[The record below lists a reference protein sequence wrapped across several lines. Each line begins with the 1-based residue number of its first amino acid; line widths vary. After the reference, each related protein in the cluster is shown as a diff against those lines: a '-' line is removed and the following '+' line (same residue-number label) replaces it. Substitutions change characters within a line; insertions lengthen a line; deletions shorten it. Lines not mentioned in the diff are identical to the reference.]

1 MTKAM
6 FALPFLAACLD
17 NSGPAPYR
25 GNDAPTTPAAFDAL
39 HVADQADVVAIGGA
53 QIVTIT
59 DRSAVGWSG
68 AATTGFDV
76 EPYADVWPN
85 TRKPEYRVR
94 ALAAGSGSF
103 EISTSVG
110 VAGGALASAD
120 VDHVALLPA
129 DYRLD
134 GHSQFAIDTALP
146 NIQVALFDAT
156 GRRLIDGTLVATD
169 NTTATTAKLA
179 WDHLSLQPTA
189 GTHTIRITADS
200 IPEQTL
206 AVELASGV
214 DRVESV
220 QDGVRTCYHAY
231 RGSIEIATMVPLT
244 GTRDPNAL
252 NCEIR

>member
-1 MTKAM
+1 MNKAM
-6 FALPFLAACLD
+6 LALPFLAACLD
-17 NSGPAPYR
+17 NAGPAPYR
-25 GNDAPTTPAAFDAL
+25 GNDAPMTPTAFDAL
-39 HVADQADVVAIGGA
+39 HVADQADVVATGGA
-53 QIVTIT
+53 QIVTIA
-59 DRSAVGWSG
+59 DHSAVGWSG

-103 EISTSVG
+103 EISTSAG

-120 VDHVALLPA
+120 VDHVALVPA

-134 GHSQFAIDTALP
+134 GHSGFVVDTALP
-146 NIQVALFDAT
+146 NVQIALYDAT
-156 GRRLIDGTLVATD
+156 GRRLIDGTLAASDDAAVS
-169 NTTATTAKLA
+169 AKLG
-179 WDHLSLQPTA
+179 WDHLSLQPTD

-200 IPEQTL
+200 ISAQTL
-206 AVELASGV
+206 AVELATGV

-231 RGSIEIATMVPLT
+231 RGSVEIATMVPLT

>member
-6 FALPFLAACLD
+6 LALPFLAACLD
-17 NSGPAPYR
+17 NAAPALYR

-39 HVADQADVVAIGGA
+39 HVADQADVVATGGA
-53 QIVTIT
+53 QVVTIA
-59 DRSAVGWSG
+59 DHAAVGWSG

-94 ALAAGSGSF
+94 ALAAGTGSF
-103 EISTSVG
+103 EISTS
-110 VAGGALASAD
+110 AGIAVGALASAD
-120 VDHVALLPA
+120 VDRVALLPA

-134 GHSQFAIDTALP
+134 GHSQFVVDTALP
-146 NIQVALFDAT
+146 NIQIALSDAT
-156 GRRLIDGTLVATD
+156 GRRLIDGTLAASD
-169 NTTATTAKLA
+169 DTAIAGKMG

-206 AVELASGV
+206 AVELATGI

-220 QDGVRTCYHAY
+220 EDGVRTCYHAY
-231 RGSIEIATMVPLT
+231 RGSVEVATMVPLT